1 MNRMSMLPLSGRNWL
16 LTLYPTR
23 WVGLAYLALS
33 GRRKKIMAG
42 QAPPLTTG
50 FTP

>member
-1 MNRMSMLPLSGRNWL
+1 MQHIPVAK
-16 LTLYPTR
+16 LTRGSAVLMVYYDDYWEDIANDTM
-23 WVGLAYLALS
+23 
-33 GRRKKIMAG
+33 RRKKIMAG